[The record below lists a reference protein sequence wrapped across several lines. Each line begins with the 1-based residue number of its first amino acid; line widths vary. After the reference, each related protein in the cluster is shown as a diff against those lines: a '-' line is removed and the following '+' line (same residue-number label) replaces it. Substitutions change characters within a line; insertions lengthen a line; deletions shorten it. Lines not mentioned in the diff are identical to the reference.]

1 MISGKVEHC
10 LKDASI
16 NYSPWLCLRITVAF
30 GASAARSQLG
40 IVRCQGL
47 ST

>member
-16 NYSPWLCLRITVAF
+16 NYSPWLCLRIIAAF
-30 GASAARSQLG
+30 GASAARSQLD
-40 IVRCQGL
+40 ITRCQGP